1 MADNYGRARN
11 LWVVVL
17 SLVFA
22 AVLAIVPMPLWLEQW
37 RPDWVAI
44 VLIYWVIA
52 LPHRVGLFSAFIVGF
67 LLDVLEGSLLGLNA
81 LVLTIFAYAGL
92 TIYQRMRMF
101 TPLQQSIVV
110 LMLVGLG
117 QLIIF
122 WVRTATGQNTADDLS
137 FVLAA
142 VSSAVIWPLVFV
154 WLRLWRRSFQVN

>member
-1 MADNYGRARN
+1 MVENYGRPRN
-11 LWVVVL
+11 RWVIIL

-22 AVLAIVPMPLWLEQW
+22 AVLATVPMPAWLEQW

-52 LPHRVGLFSAFIVGF
+52 LPHRVGLFTAWTLGF
-67 LLDVLEGSLLGLNA
+67 LMDVLEGSLLGLNA
-81 LVLTIFAYAGL
+81 LVLSVFAYAGL

-110 LMLVGLG
+110 LMLIGLG
-117 QLIIF
+117 QLIVF
-122 WVRTATGQNTADDLS
+122 WVRTATGQNTADNLS
-137 FVLAA
+137 FVLVAL
-142 VSSAVIWPLVFV
+142 SSALIWPLMFV

>member
-1 MADNYGRARN
+1 MAEFGKPRN
-11 LWVVVL
+11 LWVIIL

-22 AVLAIVPMPLWLEQW
+22 AVLAIVPLPLWLEQW

-52 LPHRVGLFSAFIVGF
+52 LPHRVGIFAAWIVGF
-67 LLDVLEGSLLGLNA
+67 LMDVLEGSLLGVNA
-81 LVLTIFAYAGL
+81 LVLALFAYAGL

-117 QLIIF
+117 QLIVF

-137 FVLAA
+137 FILSA
-142 VSSAVIWPLVFV
+142 VSSALIWPLMFV
-154 WLRLWRRSFQVN
+154 WLRFWRRSFLVN